1 MTILKFTIKT
11 SVLQNEIAT
20 AIKATSP
27 KVLIP
32 ILTGILF
39 EVEEKKLTL
48 TASDSTIIIKTE
60 TIDPSL
66 NVVEGGRI
74 VVSAKLIN
82 DIIRKIDDA
91 FVTIEKIDTN
101 IIHIFTEKVEFH
113 INDFNIE
120 EFPLIKI
127 QRDDHEVNIPSN
139 EIKKLIENT
148 LFATAVNES
157 RPQLTGVNVV
167 NNEGY
172 LTFTAT
178 DTFRLSQSKHKLE
191 NKFEFKNI
199 IIPHRSAIELLKM
212 LKDDESPVTLSI
224 NETKLTVVMNQTI
237 FQSKLLDGQYPD
249 VFTLIPKIFEKK
261 MILNKNDLFHA
272 LDRTSLLVT
281 EQSNKIVNMKLIEN
295 QNLEFT
301 SVSQEVG
308 KVKEILKPTE
318 IEQID
323 DLKIA
328 FNARYIIECLRVFE
342 SNEIELYYY
351 GELKPMII
359 KSKENNDLIQM
370 ILPVKTY

>member
-1 MTILKFTIKT
+1 MILLKFTIKT
-11 SVLQNEIAT
+11 SILQNEIAT

-39 EVEEKKLTL
+39 EVEDKKLTL

-60 TIDPSL
+60 TIDPTL
-66 NVVEGGRI
+66 HVIEPGRI
-74 VVSAKLIN
+74 VISAKLIN
-82 DIIRKIDDA
+82 DIIRKIDDQ
-91 FVTIEKIDTN
+91 FVTIEKIDSN

-127 QRDDHEVNIPSN
+127 QHDDHEVNIPSN

-157 RPQLTGVNVV
+157 RPQLTGINVV
-167 NNEGY
+167 NQEGFV
-172 LTFTAT
+172 TFTAT
-178 DTFRLSQSKHKLE
+178 DTFRLSQSKYKL
-191 NKFEFKNI
+191 NNQFMFKNI

-212 LKDDESPVTLSI
+212 LKDDDSPVTLSI
-224 NETKLTVVMNQTI
+224 NETKMTLIMNQTI

-261 MILNKNDLFHA
+261 LTLNKSDLFHA

-281 EQSNKIVNMKLIEN
+281 EQNNKIVNMRLLED
-295 QNLEFT
+295 QTLEFT

-308 KVKEILKPTE
+308 KVKEILKPIA
-318 IEQID
+318 IEQIEE
-323 DLKIA
+323 LKIA

-342 SNEIELYYY
+342 SSEIELYYY

-359 KSKENNDLIQM
+359 KSKENSELIQM

>member
-1 MTILKFTIKT
+1 MKFTIKT
-11 SVLQNEIAT
+11 SILQNEIAT

-39 EVEEKKLTL
+39 EVEDKKLTL

-60 TIDPSL
+60 TIDPTL
-66 NVVEGGRI
+66 HVIEPGRI
-74 VVSAKLIN
+74 VISAKLIN
-82 DIIRKIDDA
+82 DIIRKIDDQ
-91 FVTIEKIDTN
+91 FVTIEKIDSN

-127 QRDDHEVNIPSN
+127 QHDDHEVNIPSN

-157 RPQLTGVNVV
+157 RPQLTGINVV
-167 NNEGY
+167 NQEGFV
-172 LTFTAT
+172 TFTAT
-178 DTFRLSQSKHKLE
+178 DTFRLSQSKYKL
-191 NKFEFKNI
+191 NNQFMFKNI

-212 LKDDESPVTLSI
+212 LKDDDSPVTLSI
-224 NETKLTVVMNQTI
+224 NETKMTLIMNQTI

-261 MILNKNDLFHA
+261 LTLNKSDLFHA

-281 EQSNKIVNMKLIEN
+281 EQNNKIVNMRLLED
-295 QNLEFT
+295 QTLEFT

-308 KVKEILKPTE
+308 KVKEILKPIA
-318 IEQID
+318 IEQIEE
-323 DLKIA
+323 LKIA

-342 SNEIELYYY
+342 SSEIELYYY

-359 KSKENNDLIQM
+359 KSKENSELIQM